1 MEVIQLEAL
10 GFQTIGNRRL
20 ISNNEPLPQN
30 GNVMILDTNVIKDI
44 SSFYYG
50 NKRKHDNDLY
60 ILTKYIRRQM
70 KSTQHSFGPCGLCY
84 ELGLSEL
91 CLSQDDSV
99 NYKPVSTLWL
109 GNLQST
115 HSSE

>member
-20 ISNNEPLPQN
+20 ISNNEPLSQN

-44 SSFYYG
+44 SLFYYS
-50 NKRKHDNDLY
+50 NKRKHDDDLY

-84 ELGLSEL
+84 ELRLSE
-91 CLSQDDSV
+91 
-99 NYKPVSTLWL
+99 YSTPIP
-109 GNLQST
+109 GCSNFKRF
-115 HSSE
+115 